1 MNLFELAMTNR
12 LRWTVAFKFPKQ
24 QELRQESDRDCSVPV
39 FARLAGVSEDE
50 VRRDLP
56 QAALG
61 KITHLRWIS
70 WLEKRGFKVLLCDG
84 CPTDIAPCAHLVAT
98 HQPRNERDFHW
109 VYRDA
114 EGDVHDPSQV
124 FAAIP
129 ASDPSMRNLSNY
141 HQKVLTLSVFSPS
154 PNPLP
159 QAGRPDKG

>member
-1 MNLFELAMTNR
+1 
-12 LRWTVAFKFPKQ
+12 VGFKFPKQ

-61 KITHLRWIS
+61 KITLLQWIS

-98 HQPRNERDFHW
+98 HQPRN
-109 VYRDA
+109 RDA

-124 FAAIP
+124 FAAMP